1 MDLDISWVNNMDEKD
16 KALTIFLKKIMQE
29 FAKEELRT
37 FKTWKNFHFVY
48 SERSIMSSLVPVLYS
63 LTDGVWLEEPFNKM
77 DINYKNSD
85 EINKKRRIDVV
96 TLRNKRMFFIEVKHF
111 FDRLDKNDLYGYAQK
126 RFNETVGQISDITID
141 RVGDNFMNLDT
152 DDYKIALMIVT
163 TFLPKKG
170 GSYNMDA
177 LSPTSQEYANML
189 NNACCDE
196 NCKISTKPSY
206 VITWKLDKPEKYEIN
221 YKNGSEIYP
230 FVSFIVK
237 AERLS

>member
-1 MDLDISWVNNMDEKD
+1 MDLDIAWVNNMDEKD
-16 KALTIFLKKIMQE
+16 KGLTIFLKEIMQE
-29 FAKEELRT
+29 FAKEELRA

-48 SERSIMSSLVPVLYS
+48 SERSIMSSLVPVLHS
-63 LTDGVWLEEPFNKM
+63 LTDGIWLEDPFSKV
-77 DINYKNSD
+77 DINAKNC
-85 EINKKRRIDVV
+85 KRRIDVV
-96 TLRNKRMFFIEVKHF
+96 TSRNKRMFFIEVKHF
-111 FDRLDKNDLYGYAQK
+111 FDRLDKNYLYRYAQK
-126 RFNETVGQISDITID
+126 RFNKTVDQISDITLNSI
-141 RVGDNFMNLDT
+141 GDNYLDL
-152 DDYKIALMIVT
+152 DNNDYKIALMVVT
-163 TFLPKKG
+163 TFLRKRG

>member
-1 MDLDISWVNNMDEKD
+1 MDLDIAWVNNMDEKD
-16 KALTIFLKKIMQE
+16 KGLTIFLKEIMQE

-48 SERSIMSSLVPVLYS
+48 SERSIMSSLVPVLHS
-63 LTDGVWLEEPFNKM
+63 LADGIWLEDPFFKV
-77 DINYKNSD
+77 DINAKNC
-85 EINKKRRIDVV
+85 KRRIDIV
-96 TLRNKRMFFIEVKHF
+96 TSRNKRMFFIEVKHF
-111 FDRLDKNDLYGYAQK
+111 FDRLDKNDLYRYAQE
-126 RFNETVGQISDITID
+126 RFNETIEQISDITLNSI
-141 RVGDNFMNLDT
+141 GDNYIDLDNN
-152 DDYKIALMIVT
+152 DYKIALMVVT
-163 TFLPKKG
+163 TFLRKRG

-177 LSPTSQEYANML
+177 INPTSQEYANML

-206 VITWKLDKPEKYEIN
+206 VITWKLDRPEKYEIN

>member
-1 MDLDISWVNNMDEKD
+1 MDLDIAWVNNMDEKD
-16 KALTIFLKKIMQE
+16 KGLTIFLKEIMQE
-29 FAKEELRT
+29 FAKEELRA

-48 SERSIMSSLVPVLYS
+48 SERSIMSSLVPVLHS
-63 LTDGVWLEEPFNKM
+63 LTDGVWHEEPFTKV
-77 DINYKNSD
+77 DINAKNC
-85 EINKKRRIDVV
+85 KRRIDVV
-96 TLRNKRMFFIEVKHF
+96 TSRNKRMFFIEVKHF
-111 FDRLDKNDLYGYAQK
+111 FDRLDKNYLYRYAQE
-126 RFNETVGQISDITID
+126 RFNKTVEQISDITLNSI
-141 RVGDNFMNLDT
+141 GDNYLDL
-152 DDYKIALMIVT
+152 DNNDYKIALMVVT
-163 TFLPKKG
+163 TFLRKRG

-177 LSPTSQEYANML
+177 LSPISQEYANML
-189 NNACCDE
+189 NNACYDE

>member
-1 MDLDISWVNNMDEKD
+1 MDLDIAWVNNMDEKD
-16 KALTIFLKKIMQE
+16 KGLTIFLKEIMQE
-29 FAKEELRT
+29 FAKEELRA

-48 SERSIMSSLVPVLYS
+48 SERSIMSSLVPVLHS
-63 LTDGVWLEEPFNKM
+63 LTDGIWLEDPFSKV
-77 DINYKNSD
+77 DINAKNC
-85 EINKKRRIDVV
+85 KRRIDVV
-96 TLRNKRMFFIEVKHF
+96 TSRNKRMFFIEVKHF
-111 FDRLDKNDLYGYAQK
+111 FDRLDKNYLYRYAQE
-126 RFNETVGQISDITID
+126 RFNKTVEQISDITLNSI
-141 RVGDNFMNLDT
+141 GDNYLDL
-152 DDYKIALMIVT
+152 DNNDYKIALMVVT
-163 TFLPKKG
+163 TFLRKRG

>member
-1 MDLDISWVNNMDEKD
+1 MDLDIAWVNNMDEKD
-16 KALTIFLKKIMQE
+16 KGLTIFLKEIMQE
-29 FAKEELRT
+29 FAKEELRA

-48 SERSIMSSLVPVLYS
+48 SERSIMSSLVPVLHS
-63 LTDGVWLEEPFNKM
+63 LTDGIWLEDPFSKV
-77 DINYKNSD
+77 DINAKNC
-85 EINKKRRIDVV
+85 KRRIDVV
-96 TLRNKRMFFIEVKHF
+96 TSRNKRMFFIEVKHF
-111 FDRLDKNDLYGYAQK
+111 FDRLDKNYLYRYAQK
-126 RFNETVGQISDITID
+126 RFNKTVEQISDITLNSI
-141 RVGDNFMNLDT
+141 GDNYLDL
-152 DDYKIALMIVT
+152 DNNDYKIALMVVT
-163 TFLPKKG
+163 TFLRKRG

>member
-1 MDLDISWVNNMDEKD
+1 MDLDIAWVNNMDEKD
-16 KALTIFLKKIMQE
+16 KGLTIFLKEIMQE
-29 FAKEELRT
+29 FAKEELRA

-48 SERSIMSSLVPVLYS
+48 SERSIMSSLVPVLHS
-63 LTDGVWLEEPFNKM
+63 LTDGIWLEDPFSKV
-77 DINYKNSD
+77 DINAKNC
-85 EINKKRRIDVV
+85 KRRIDVV
-96 TLRNKRMFFIEVKHF
+96 TSRNKRMFFIEVKHF
-111 FDRLDKNDLYGYAQK
+111 FDRLDKNYLYRYAQE
-126 RFNETVGQISDITID
+126 RFNKTVEQISDITLNSI
-141 RVGDNFMNLDT
+141 GDNYLDL
-152 DDYKIALMIVT
+152 DNNDYKIALMVVT
-163 TFLPKKG
+163 TFLRKRG

-189 NNACCDE
+189 NNACYDE

-230 FVSFIVK
+230 FVSFIVN

>member
-1 MDLDISWVNNMDEKD
+1 MDLDIAWVNNMDEKD
-16 KALTIFLKKIMQE
+16 KGLTIFLKDIMQE

-37 FKTWKNFHFVY
+37 FKRWKNFHFVY

-63 LTDGVWLEEPFNKM
+63 LTDGIWLEDPFVKA
-77 DINYKNSD
+77 DINAKNCR
-85 EINKKRRIDVV
+85 RRIDVV
-96 TLRNKRMFFIEVKHF
+96 TSRNKRMFFIEVKHF

-126 RFNETVGQISDITID
+126 RFNKTVEQISDITLDSI
-141 RVGDNFMNLDT
+141 GDNYLNLDNN
-152 DDYKIALMIVT
+152 DYKIALMIVT
-163 TFLPKKG
+163 TYLRKRG
-170 GSYNMDA
+170 GSYNMEA
-177 LSPTSQEYANML
+177 LNPTSQEYANML